1 MICEFFLLFFFC
13 LVNIFW
19 MSLLPLSKT
28 MLRSCYIP
36 WNMHT
41 CTMYHAFHHYTV
53 LSVPTVMRIFLKK
66 KKNISLFLI
75 PFTFDRDVYTIR
87 DINNNML
94 FMFLTVILPVYV
106 SAFESYST
114 MSTEMNFSVKWKL
127 HYRIYIPGDI
137 WKNWKE

>member
-1 MICEFFLLFFFC
+1 MICEFFLLFFFFLPC
-13 LVNIFW
+13 QHFLDEPAPPFKNDATFLLYTMKYAYMYNVPCIP
-19 MSLLPLSKT
+19 SLYSFI
-28 MLRSCYIP
+28 RSHCD
-36 WNMHT
+36 
-41 CTMYHAFHHYTV
+41 ADF
-53 LSVPTVMRIFLKK
+53 SKK

-114 MSTEMNFSVKWKL
+114 MSTEMNFSVK
-127 HYRIYIPGDI
+127 
-137 WKNWKE
+137 